1 MENKEI
7 KIELTK
13 EDIDDINL
21 LSGIAEKDSSAVKEE
36 FIELLGS
43 NLFHHVLHLY
53 RLYKREFCRQA
64 TESNEDAKT
73 LLDKSEKYADEDL
86 RVLAKKSMTLKE
98 IVRYKVEKNYLLAD
112 EEKQFILENLTD

>member
-7 KIELTK
+7 TIELTK

-21 LSGIAEKDSSAVKEE
+21 LARMDEKDSSAVKEE
-36 FIELLGS
+36 FVELLGS
-43 NLFHHVLHLY
+43 DLFHRVLHLY
-53 RLYKREFCRQA
+53 RLYKREFCRQ
-64 TESNEDAKT
+64 TIESNEDAKI

-112 EEKQFILENLTD
+112 EEKQFILDNLTD